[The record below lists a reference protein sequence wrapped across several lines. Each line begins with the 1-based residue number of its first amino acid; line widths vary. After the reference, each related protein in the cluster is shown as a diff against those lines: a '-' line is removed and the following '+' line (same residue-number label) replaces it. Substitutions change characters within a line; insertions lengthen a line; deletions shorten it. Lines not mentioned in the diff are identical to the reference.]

1 MDMTLGEGLLVAARV
16 LAGGAF
22 LIIGIRNIPNHKT
35 IADLFRANGFPMA
48 GLLVI
53 FGIAMQIGFGAL
65 MISGFFSAMAALGL
79 AVFTVLATLM
89 AHSFW
94 TFKPPERPAQVNA
107 FLANTIVT
115 GGLLALAAAGL

>member
-1 MDMTLGEGLLVAARV
+1 MDLGDGLLTAARA

-22 LIIGIRNIPNHKT
+22 LIIGIRNIPNRRM
-35 IADLFRANGFPMA
+35 IADMFQASGFPLA
-48 GLLVI
+48 GLLVAT
-53 FGIAMQIGFGAL
+53 GIAMQIGFGAL
-65 MISGFFSAMAALGL
+65 MVSGFYPVAAALGL

-94 TFKPPERPAQVNA
+94 TFTPPERPTQINA

-115 GGLLALAAAGL
+115 GGLLALVAAGM